1 MLLSLLLIFYYYN
14 ILQLISVQILL
25 FLCLYEI
32 QTRVRFIAI
41 IREEEDFCLRVN
53 F

>member
-14 ILQLISVQILL
+14 ILQLIFVQILL
-25 FLCLYEI
+25 FLCLYEMQI
-32 QTRVRFIAI
+32 RVRLIAI